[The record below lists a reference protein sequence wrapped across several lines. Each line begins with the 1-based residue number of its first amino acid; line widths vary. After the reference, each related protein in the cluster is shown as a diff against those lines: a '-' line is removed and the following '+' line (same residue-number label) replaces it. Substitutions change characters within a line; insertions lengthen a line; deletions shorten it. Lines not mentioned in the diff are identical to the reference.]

1 MAESKT
7 AVNYKTFW
15 FTFLML
21 GLCLLILA
29 LWAIFSARTSVNY
42 YLTSDDCINAQIEFE
57 LQNDTTFDD
66 PVNSFTYKSRIIL
79 FENDK
84 QYCEFYSSLND
95 TVWFIVLNKT
105 ENDGKIQYSCEDWII
120 YPFYSDEVYNVAG
133 YEFQCA
139 DSPEQIELGGA
150 ELNEITFTLNGEP
163 RKRILA
169 FKDNSANFKE

>member
-120 YPFYSDEVYNVAG
+120 YPF
-133 YEFQCA
+133 
-139 DSPEQIELGGA
+139 IRMR
-150 ELNEITFTLNGEP
+150 FTMLP
-163 RKRILA
+163 
-169 FKDNSANFKE
+169 DMNFSVQTAPNK

>member
-1 MAESKT
+1 MIETKKN
-7 AVNYKTFW
+7 VYYKRIW

-66 PVNSFTYKSRIIL
+66 PVNSFTYKSRIIS

-105 ENDGKIQYSCEDWII
+105 ENDGKIQYSCEDWIT

-139 DSPEQIELGGA
+139 DSHEQIELDGA
-150 ELNEITFTLNGEP
+150 EVNEITLTLNGDP
-163 RKRILA
+163 YKRILA